1 MGFSVNYIYVGL
13 FIFILLISS
22 CQEKPIVKN
31 VSVKPEEI
39 PYNILPEIWSS
50 KIDAYFQDKYDRKK
64 FNGVVLFA
72 SCGEVFFSKSY
83 GYANI
88 KEKDTLTLYSN
99 FQLASVSKPLTA
111 LAVLQLYEK
120 GLIDLDDDIKKYIP
134 ELPYDDITI
143 RMLLTHKSGLFNYM
157 YFSDRFWNSWTTPIS
172 NEETINLICEKKPN
186 IWFFPGRK
194 YNYSNTGFML
204 LASIVERV
212 SGKSFAYYMK
222 DNIFIPAGMDSTY
235 IYDACLTPEVREQN
249 VIGYRPNGRIAENSY
264 LNGVVGDKGVY
275 SNVVDMFKLDQ
286 VLYTDKLVKQATLEE
301 AYTPQHTKLHIDDN
315 YGLGWRINAK
325 NPDAKIVYHAGW
337 WKGFK
342 TQFIRVLPNQVT
354 IIVLSNKQR
363 GPIPQ
368 KDLLELVGF

>member
-1 MGFSVNYIYVGL
+1 MSVKSLG
-13 FIFILLISS
+13 IFIVIFFLLLS
-22 CQEKPIVKN
+22 CENKKVEKVN
-31 VSVKPEEI
+31 VPSTSTDVI
-39 PYNILPEIWSS
+39 CMDVLPEVWTT
-50 KIDAYFQDKYDRKK
+50 KIDTYFQDKYDRNK

-72 SCGEVFFSKSY
+72 SCGKVFFKKAY

-88 KEKDTLTLYSN
+88 KTKDSLSLYSN

-111 LAVLQLYEK
+111 IAVLQLYEK
-120 GLIDLDDDIKKYIP
+120 GLVDLDENIRKYIP
-134 ELPYDDITI
+134 ELPYEDITV

-157 YFSDRFWNSWTTPIS
+157 YFSDKFWDSWTTPMS
-172 NEETINLICEKKPN
+172 NEESINLICEKKPD
-186 IWFFPGRK
+186 IWFYPGRR

-212 SGKSFAYYMK
+212 SGESFAYYMK
-222 DNIFIPAGMDSTY
+222 DHVFKPAGMDSTFV
-235 IYDACLTPEVREQN
+235 YDACLTPEVREQN

-275 SNVVDMFKLDQ
+275 SNVLDMFKLDQ
-286 VLYTDKLVKQATLEE
+286 ALYSNTVVKQETLEE
-301 AYTPQHTKLHIDDN
+301 AFTPQHTRLHIDDN
-315 YGLGWRINAK
+315 YGLGWRLNFA

-342 TQFIRVLPNQVT
+342 TQFIRVLPNQAT
-354 IIVLSNKQR
+354 IVVLANKQR

-368 KDLLELVGF
+368 RDLLELIGF